1 MEHLTRNVYTLREL
15 RFLKLRYSLQL
26 FPRVIIDTYIYRYIP
41 ISRCFVVT
49 ELISTSGFN
58 EARPYIDFSSRQIVA
73 LYRVSFFFFLANLRS
88 RDGKRASTMRLMV

>member
-1 MEHLTRNVYTLREL
+1 MEDLTRNVYTLREL

-26 FPRVIIDTYIYRYIP
+26 FPRVIIDTYIYTYIP

-58 EARPYIDFSSRQIVA
+58 EARPYIDFSSQQIVA
-73 LYRVSFFFFLANLRS
+73 LYRVSFFFFFGELTIA
-88 RDGKRASTMRLMV
+88 